1 MAIAPAPP
9 PWYHADVAAV
19 GFVLKPQS
27 PEARALADDLA
38 RWLLGCGHTP
48 VLLVEDGVTTEGATF
63 ATEATLPPV
72 DLVCAL
78 GGDGTMLRAS
88 RVVGDSG
95 VPVLGVNLGQLGFL
109 AGFTPAEARAALTAG
124 LAGNLRVEERSR
136 LSVELHVAG
145 GERLARTAL
154 NDAVLHQGAMARIVD
169 CDAWIDDTFVASY
182 RADGLIVSTPTGSPA
197 YNMAAGGPILIPGF
211 SGLTLTPIC
220 AHSLT
225 NRPLVAPARSIIRLE
240 LRSEAR
246 DIVLTVDGQWAHP
259 IVPGDRVEITG
270 SARPLRLLAG
280 PQSYFDVM
288 RDKLHW
294 GLRGAR

>member
-1 MAIAPAPP
+1 MAQ
-9 PWYHADVAAV
+9 V
-19 GFVLKPQS
+19 GFVLKPS
-27 PEARALADDLA
+27 SAEARDLADDLS

-48 VLLVEDGVTTEGATF
+48 VLLAEDGVSSPGAVI
-63 ATEATLPPV
+63 APEDALPPV

-95 VPVLGVNLGQLGFL
+95 TPVLGVNLGQLGFL
-109 AGFTPAEARAALTAG
+109 AGFLPAEARAALTAG

-136 LSVELHVAG
+136 LTVTVQLGSELIH
-145 GERLARTAL
+145 RTAL

-169 CDAWIDDTFVASY
+169 CDAWIDDAFVASY
-182 RADGLIVSTPTGSPA
+182 RADGLIVSTPTGSTA
-197 YNMAAGGPILIPGF
+197 YNMAAGGPILIPGAA
-211 SGLTLTPIC
+211 GMTLTPIC

-225 NRPLVAPARSIIRLE
+225 NRPLVVPARSIIRLE
-240 LRSEAR
+240 LRPEAK
-246 DIVLTVDGQWAHP
+246 DVVLTVDGQWARP
-259 IVPGDRVEITG
+259 ILHGDRVEITC
-270 SARPLRLLAG
+270 APKPLRLLAG